1 MSKAESFIH
10 ATAVVDN
17 GCEIGLGTKI
27 WHFSHVLSGST
38 VGENCVFGQNV
49 MVGPD
54 VNVGSNC
61 KIQNN
66 VSIYAGVTVEDDVF
80 CGPSCVFTNVRTPRA
95 FIERKDEFAPT
106 LVSKGATIGAN
117 ATIVCGVTIGQYA
130 LIGAGAV
137 ITKDVPDFALMLG
150 NPARQKG
157 WVGRAGE
164 PLNEDLIC
172 PRTGETYEED
182 AGCLRLM
189 S

>member
-1 MSKAESFIH
+1 MSTAKPFIH

-17 GCEIGLGTKI
+17 GCEIGFGTKI

-38 VGENCVFGQNV
+38 IGENCVFGQNV
-49 MVGPD
+49 MVGPG

-66 VSIYAGVTVEDDVF
+66 VSIYTGVTFEDEVF
-80 CGPSCVFTNVRTPRA
+80 CGPSCVFTNVRFPRA
-95 FIERKDEFAPT
+95 FIERKEEFAPT

-150 NPARQKG
+150 NPAHQKG

-164 PLNEDLIC
+164 PLNEGLIC